1 MNNLSINKFDAICS
15 SVDNGIILLNKNL
28 EVLFWNKWLE
38 IRTDI
43 QSSDIV
49 GKKLTDIYSNIDE
62 KRLTRKIVTALKL
75 KSPTFYTPQTNNYLL
90 NIELSKIADKV
101 FDNMIQ
107 SITITPLD
115 IKNELVILYI
125 YDVTILCEI
134 NQKLQNARD
143 ELLQKNQEMSLIF
156 DTTMEAIILFK
167 DEIVI
172 NCNQVAIEL
181 FNKESKLEIIG
192 KSFSEIIYDKKIIE
206 TISNNP
212 TETTIYRDDC
222 SKFEAIVNIK
232 DTFIDNQI
240 FKILTIVDIE
250 KLKRKDLL
258 LAEQSKLAAMGEM
271 IGNIAHQWRQP
282 LNIISITASNLKLKK
297 ELGQLEGENLDESLK
312 LILKTTKYLSNTI
325 DTFNNF
331 FKQNKEK
338 SLFNLKENIENNI
351 LLVIS
356 FFKEYNIKIILD
368 LEEDIHVYGVANE
381 FSQAFLNI
389 LNNAKDALV
398 QNIEDDEPR
407 LIKVKTKE
415 INENIK
421 ITISDNALGIKKNII
436 GKIFEPYFTTKH
448 QYQGTGLGLYMTREI
463 ITNSMKG
470 SITAENSYF
479 KNNNFQH
486 FGAKFTIILP
496 SNLD

>member
-1 MNNLSINKFDAICS
+1 M
-15 SVDNGIILLNKNL
+15 
-28 EVLFWNKWLE
+28 
-38 IRTDI
+38 
-43 QSSDIV
+43 
-49 GKKLTDIYSNIDE
+49 
-62 KRLTRKIVTALKL
+62 
-75 KSPTFYTPQTNNYLL
+75 
-90 NIELSKIADKV
+90 
-101 FDNMIQ
+101 
-107 SITITPLD
+107 
-115 IKNELVILYI
+115 
-125 YDVTILCEI
+125 
-134 NQKLQNARD
+134 
-143 ELLQKNQEMSLIF
+143 
-156 DTTMEAIILFK
+156 
-167 DEIVI
+167 
-172 NCNQVAIEL
+172 
-181 FNKESKLEIIG
+181 
-192 KSFSEIIYDKKIIE
+192 
-206 TISNNP
+206 
-212 TETTIYRDDC
+212 
-222 SKFEAIVNIK
+222 
-232 DTFIDNQI
+232 
-240 FKILTIVDIE
+240 
-250 KLKRKDLL
+250 KRKDLL

-421 ITISDNALGIKKNII
+421 ITISDNALGIKKI
-436 GKIFEPYFTTKH
+436 
-448 QYQGTGLGLYMTREI
+448 
-463 ITNSMKG
+463 
-470 SITAENSYF
+470 
-479 KNNNFQH
+479 
-486 FGAKFTIILP
+486 
-496 SNLD
+496 

>member
-1 MNNLSINKFDAICS
+1 MD
-15 SVDNGIILLNKNL
+15 
-28 EVLFWNKWLE
+28 
-38 IRTDI
+38 
-43 QSSDIV
+43 
-49 GKKLTDIYSNIDE
+49 YS
-62 KRLTRKIVTALKL
+62 
-75 KSPTFYTPQTNNYLL
+75 
-90 NIELSKIADKV
+90 
-101 FDNMIQ
+101 
-107 SITITPLD
+107 
-115 IKNELVILYI
+115 
-125 YDVTILCEI
+125 LC
-134 NQKLQNARD
+134 
-143 ELLQKNQEMSLIF
+143 
-156 DTTMEAIILFK
+156 
-167 DEIVI
+167 
-172 NCNQVAIEL
+172 
-181 FNKESKLEIIG
+181 
-192 KSFSEIIYDKKIIE
+192 
-206 TISNNP
+206 
-212 TETTIYRDDC
+212 
-222 SKFEAIVNIK
+222 
-232 DTFIDNQI
+232 
-240 FKILTIVDIE
+240 
-250 KLKRKDLL
+250 
-258 LAEQSKLAAMGEM
+258 
-271 IGNIAHQWRQP
+271 
-282 LNIISITASNLKLKK
+282 
-297 ELGQLEGENLDESLK
+297 LK